1 MLLVFVGLSD
11 NKLITKKKVL
21 DFLFSLCQNHFVRNA
36 QVGPEGVGAPTDP
49 NHKRN

>member
-1 MLLVFVGLSD
+1 MLLGFVCRSD

-36 QVGPEGVGAPTDP
+36 HVEPEGAGNTNQVL
-49 NHKRN
+49 N